1 MLIDMHMNDVL
12 LLAVIAEQKADEL
25 DDGKLKQ
32 GILRITA
39 RLNTAVED
47 TLHANQSVSNTG

>member
-1 MLIDMHMNDVL
+1 MLIDMHMNDAL

-32 GILRITA
+32 GILRIAA

-47 TLHANQSVSNTG
+47 TLHANQKCF